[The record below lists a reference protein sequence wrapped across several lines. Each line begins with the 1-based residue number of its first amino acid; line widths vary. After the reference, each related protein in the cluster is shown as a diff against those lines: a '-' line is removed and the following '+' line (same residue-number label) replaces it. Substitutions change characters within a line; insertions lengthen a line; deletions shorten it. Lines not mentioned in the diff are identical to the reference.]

1 MCPRASPAAVARR
14 LHADVPCII
23 DDIGEPEE
31 GRGMISDS
39 NHILQARLGAG
50 TYQIRVAAVAGPG
63 TYRVTIHLNE
73 EAQCYEE
80 HCMK

>member
-1 MCPRASPAAVARR
+1 
-14 LHADVPCII
+14 
-23 DDIGEPEE
+23 
-31 GRGMISDS
+31 MISDS